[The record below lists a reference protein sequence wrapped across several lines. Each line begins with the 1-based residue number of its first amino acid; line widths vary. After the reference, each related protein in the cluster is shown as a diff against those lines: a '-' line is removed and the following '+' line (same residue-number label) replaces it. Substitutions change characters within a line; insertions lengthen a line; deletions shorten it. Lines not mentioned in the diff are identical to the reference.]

1 MAAKQTLSSKRGP
14 PAPLSSSSSSSEGEG
29 SDHEDVP
36 PSPCSSTASGPTYE
50 RPPGFQFHGQ
60 EIVATKPRNV
70 STKSGAKL
78 KKRIKRHPVEN
89 GLLRQGLNREDE
101 ITLASAASKPKTK
114 KGRSYWFFLMGS
126 EVNERGRGWG
136 EGSSVIDQGGK
147 GIATFVSHVKS
158 VLLPKSK
165 TWQN

>member
-89 GLLRQGLNREDE
+89 GSLRQGLNREDE

-114 KGRSYWFFLMGS
+114 KGRSYSCFLMGS
-126 EVNERGRGWG
+126 EVKERGRGWG
-136 EGSSVIDQGGK
+136 GAV
-147 GIATFVSHVKS
+147 
-158 VLLPKSK
+158 
-165 TWQN
+165 